1 MFVLGLTG
9 LTGAGKSTVARMLE
23 EEGACVLDCDKI
35 ARKATEKG
43 SPCLRDLSEAFG
55 ADILR
60 ENGELDR
67 TLLAKRAF
75 SGPEKVGMLNRLT
88 HPFIC
93 RLIEDDLYN
102 KEQAGVPV
110 IVLDAP
116 QLFEAGCERYC
127 GAVCV
132 VTAPAEVRMQRLE
145 QRDGLPREL
154 LEKRMQA
161 QLSEDFL
168 REKADFVIDG
178 SQPLSDVHHQ
188 VQKVWRACCR
198 IAGC

>member
-1 MFVLGLTG
+1 
-9 LTGAGKSTVARMLE
+9 
-23 EEGACVLDCDKI
+23 
-35 ARKATEKG
+35 
-43 SPCLRDLSEAFG
+43 
-55 ADILR
+55 
-60 ENGELDR
+60 
-67 TLLAKRAF
+67 
-75 SGPEKVGMLNRLT
+75 
-88 HPFIC
+88 
-93 RLIEDDLYN
+93 LYE

-132 VTAPAEVRMQRLE
+132 VTAPADIRLQRLE
-145 QRDGLPREL
+145 QRDALPREL

-161 QLSEDFL
+161 QLDEGYL

-178 SQPLSDVHHQ
+178 SQPLTDVHRQ